1 MVNLPGQTSLLDLV
15 ATQAP
20 TGVACPLA
28 FEEAV
33 NVYCRAAD
41 KAMAL
46 RAEKSFLM
54 YEKEPVPAGL
64 TDRIAKAETASA
76 QALAAAEA
84 LQTEWRSRVQ
94 A

>member
-1 MVNLPGQTSLLDLV
+1 MNLSGQTDLLDL
-15 ATQAP
+15 AAPQAP

-46 RAEKSFLM
+46 RAERSFLLW
-54 YEKEPVPAGL
+54 EKEPVPADL
-64 TDRIAKAETASA
+64 TDRIAKAQALSA
-76 QALAAAEA
+76 QALAKAET
-84 LQTEWRSRVQ
+84 LQTEWLSGVQ